1 MGPLRK
7 RDADATG
14 RRGHGVI
21 GHRHHAAGVTGTPG
35 GGADGSGVAVHQL
48 GPLLLGQAETHQSPV
63 LRVREGQGHD
73 DSQGGTNER
82 GVQRHRR
89 ILHASVAPGLGREGG
104 TMRGIDTLDSPQ
116 KP

>member
-35 GGADGSGVAVHQL
+35 GGADGSGAAVYQL

-73 DSQGGTNER
+73 GSQDGTN
-82 GVQRHRR
+82 GAAYSG
-89 ILHASVAPGLGREGG
+89 IGGSSTPGHSSSWNG
-104 TMRGIDTLDSPQ
+104 
-116 KP
+116 